1 MPTIVHFDIA
11 ADDPERAKEFYTKLF
26 GWKMETPPGPPMEY
40 YLIETK
46 TLEGVEGIGGG
57 LGKRETPEQRITNFI
72 GVQSVDKYLAKV
84 EKLGGKIVAPKMPVP
99 GWGYL
104 ASCMDTENNL
114 FGLWEEDENA
124 E

>member
-11 ADDPERAKEFYTKLF
+11 ADDPERAKKFYTKLF

-40 YLIETK
+40 YLIETT
-46 TLEGVEGIGGG
+46 TLEGEEGVAGG
-57 LGKRETPEQRITNFI
+57 LGKREAPEQKITNFV
-72 GVQSVDKYLAKV
+72 GVPSVDEYLAKV
-84 EKLGGKIVAPKMPVP
+84 EKLGGKIVAPKMAVP

-104 ASCMDTENNL
+104 ASCMDTENNM
-114 FGLWEEDENA
+114 FGLWEEDEKA